1 VPEVRVNGGTVTIR
15 YPRRLRTLFGSNHE
29 AEIALNAAVPWRI
42 ELRNGASDTVADL
55 RGLILAGLEIRGGAS
70 SVTVELP
77 APIGT
82 VPVRI
87 DGGASGITIN
97 RPPGVEVSLRVKGW
111 AVHVTFDERT
121 FDAMGSDERLQSP
134 GYADATRRYNIEVTG
149 GASNVTVATSG

>member
-1 VPEVRVNGGTVTIR
+1 
-15 YPRRLRTLFGSNHE
+15 
-29 AEIALNAAVPWRI
+29 
-42 ELRNGASDTVADL
+42 
-55 RGLILAGLEIRGGAS
+55 
-70 SVTVELP
+70 
-77 APIGT
+77 

-97 RPPGVEVSLRVKGW
+97 RPLGVEVSLRVKGW